1 MNLWTVLL
9 GRRLAPRPVYQFVT
23 EYRTVMGPPDLV
35 LYSPA
40 GLVLR
45 LKRDFWIAPGLQ
57 WDCELRSVGAVLFL
71 AGLGLHRE
79 LQWKGLME
87 CDDGLA

>member
-1 MNLWTVLL
+1 MDCNLCGVRLQLIPVGLQLVKGVIAGMNLWTVLL

-45 LKRDFWIAPGLQ
+45 LKRDFWIAAGLQ
-57 WDCELRSVGAVLFL
+57 
-71 AGLGLHRE
+71 
-79 LQWKGLME
+79 
-87 CDDGLA
+87 